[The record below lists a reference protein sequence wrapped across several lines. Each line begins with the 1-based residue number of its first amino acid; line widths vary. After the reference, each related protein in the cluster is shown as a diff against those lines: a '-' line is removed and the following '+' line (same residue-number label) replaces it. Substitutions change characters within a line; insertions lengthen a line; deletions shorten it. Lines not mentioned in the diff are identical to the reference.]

1 MNHRVMFASLFLVVF
16 VCSVATAGPI
26 LKPRKY
32 HGPIPRSSITL
43 RGGFM
48 GGATNEE
55 MFEFLD
61 SKLAPPFEAYSNDF
75 GTAPFGEIAYTY
87 KLHPQFAVRGT
98 LSFTYLKAD
107 GDGFFVPPVGELP
120 DSVLAPQL
128 DYSREFT
135 VELFTVEGSAIY
147 YFTDASIKEFQP
159 YVGAGLSLG
168 IPHQQFEE
176 TQVVSSETDEYF
188 TKGEVFKEISE
199 SKWSA
204 EAGVHAVLGAL
215 YYFGNRWAG
224 TIEGRVQMLQ
234 SKFSLETQ
242 NETGEYEDVS
252 FDVKYNGFT
261 LALGVSYAF

>member
-1 MNHRVMFASLFLVVF
+1 MNHRVVFASLFLVVF

-55 MFEFLD
+55 MFDYLD
-61 SKLAPPFEAYSNDF
+61 SQAAPPFEAFSDDF
-75 GTAPFGEIAYTY
+75 GTAPLGEIAYTY
-87 KLHPQFAVRGT
+87 KLHPQFAVRGNF
-98 LSFTYLKAD
+98 SWARLK
-107 GDGFFVPPVGELP
+107 GTGEGVFVPNVDLP
-120 DSVLAPQL
+120 DTVAAPAVEY
-128 DYSREFT
+128 DREFK
-135 VELFTVEGSAIY
+135 VDLFTIEGSAIY
-147 YFTDASIKEFQP
+147 YLTDASVKEFQP
-159 YVGAGLSLG
+159 YLGAGLSLG
-168 IPHQQFEE
+168 IPYQRFEE
-176 TQVVSSETDEYF
+176 TQIVAETDPDGFY
-188 TKGEVFKEISE
+188 TRGEIFNEISE
-199 SKWSA
+199 SSWSA

-234 SKFSLETQ
+234 STFSLETVDEVGQ
-242 NETGEYEDVS
+242 VEDVS
-252 FDVKYNGFT
+252 FVVKYNGFM